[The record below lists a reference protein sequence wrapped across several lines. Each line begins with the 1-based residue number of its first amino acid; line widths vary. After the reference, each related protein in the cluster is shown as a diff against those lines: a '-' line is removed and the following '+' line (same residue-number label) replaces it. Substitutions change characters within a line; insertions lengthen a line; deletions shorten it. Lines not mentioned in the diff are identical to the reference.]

1 MSENRIIKLEL
12 LFAEQEH
19 AIAEM
24 SDEMARQGREIDMLT
39 KRLESL
45 ALRFSS
51 LEEASQPD
59 IPVTKPPHW

>member
-1 MSENRIIKLEL
+1 MSENRINKLEL

-24 SDEMARQGREIDMLT
+24 SDEMARQGREIDTLT

-45 ALRFSS
+45 ALRFSA
-51 LEEASQPD
+51 LEEDSQPET
-59 IPVTKPPHW
+59 PVTRPPHW